1 MKNNF
6 EQPSASEND
15 QPVSQEEM
23 ETKDRENLDSLIE
36 KAEKSETADEI
47 SEQASEESE
56 ARDTQGSYCGSGH
69 GCMGSHYCA
78 SY

>member
-1 MKNNF
+1 MKINF
-6 EQPSASEND
+6 EQSSASAND
-15 QPVSQEEM
+15 QPVSQEEL
-23 ETKDRENLDSLIE
+23 ETKDRENLDSLME
-36 KAEKSETADEI
+36 KAEKTEAADET
-47 SEQASEESE
+47 SEQASEEGE

>member
-1 MKNNF
+1 MKINF

-15 QPVSQEEM
+15 QPVSQEEL
-23 ETKDRENLDSLIE
+23 ETKDRENLDSLME
-36 KAEKSETADEI
+36 KAEKTETANMTT
-47 SEQASEESE
+47 EQASKEGE